1 MVATLIQFT
10 PIIAR
15 IPIQNLPIINVS
27 IVMTCASLPDPGFN
41 HVTRARLNGQA
52 IINNSVAKLQD
63 YVSVRTI
70 KKSLS
75 NRTYVLKFATILY
88 T

>member
-15 IPIQNLPIINVS
+15 IPIQNLPIINAS
-27 IVMTCASLPDPGFN
+27 IFMTCASLPDLGFN

-52 IINNSVAKLQD
+52 IINKLPAA
-63 YVSVRTI
+63 
-70 KKSLS
+70 
-75 NRTYVLKFATILY
+75 NRSEIDQGAFGVATILHDIGW
-88 T
+88 